1 MPENASPWFV
11 AVGASGGE
19 GLNDIKALLAALPP
33 SIPAVILV
41 VLHRSW
47 DKPSNL
53 KIVLER
59 ACSHQVLIAE
69 EGNEFKQGVVYIG
82 EPAQHLTLVTRS
94 LGGMVD
100 DPNRVYGNRTVDL
113 LFHSVARNGKGHM
126 IGIVLSG
133 SLDDGSRG
141 LAAIHEAGG
150 LTMVL
155 TPDPE
160 PHQGMPG
167 NAISYDGP
175 IDVIG
180 SPRVI
185 AAAIVEAVAKS

>member
-1 MPENASPWFV
+1 M
-11 AVGASGGE
+11 
-19 GLNDIKALLAALPP
+19 LAALPL
-33 SIPAVILV
+33 SIRAVILV

-53 KIVLER
+53 KPVLER
-59 ACSHQVLIAE
+59 ACTLPVVIAE
-69 EGNEFKQGVVYIG
+69 EDDKFEQGTVYIG
-82 EPAQHLTLVTRS
+82 EPAQHLTLAARS
-94 LGGMVD
+94 LGEIIH
-100 DPNRVYGNRTVDL
+100 DPDRVHGNRTVDL
-113 LFHSVARNGKGHM
+113 LFRSVARHGQGRM

-160 PHQGMPG
+160 PYRGMPR
-167 NAISYDGP
+167 NAINYDGP
-175 IDVIG
+175 VDVIG

-185 AAAIVEAVAKS
+185 AAAIIKSVAKG

>member
-1 MPENASPWFV
+1 MNASPWFV
-11 AVGASGGE
+11 AIGASGGD
-19 GLNDIKALLAALPP
+19 GLEDIKNLLAALPSP
-33 SIPAVILV
+33 IRAVILV

-53 KIVLER
+53 KFVLER
-59 ACSHQVLIAE
+59 ACSHPVMIAE
-69 EGNEFKQGVVYIG
+69 EGDKFHQGTVYIG
-82 EPAQHLTLVTRS
+82 EPTQHLTLAARS
-94 LGGMVD
+94 IGEMVQ
-100 DPNRVYGNRTVDL
+100 DPDRLHGNRTVDL
-113 LFHSVARNGKGHM
+113 LFRSVALYGNGRI

-160 PHQGMPG
+160 PYRSMPR
-167 NAISYDGP
+167 NAINYDGP

-180 SPRVI
+180 SPQVI
-185 AAAIVEAVAKS
+185 AAAIADAIANG